1 MNTILTILYAG
12 SFLTIVCWC
21 FWAMATHNYSDLVA
35 ALFVLIILIGLIY
48 LEFRE
53 RNLR

>member
-1 MNTILTILYAG
+1 MNTILTILYAA
-12 SFLTIVCWC
+12 SCLTIWSWC
-21 FWAMATHNYSDLVA
+21 FYAMATQNYSDLVA

-53 RNLR
+53 RNIR